1 MLVANLELEV
11 ETIETLS
18 FCARTAMAYV
28 IRSLEIG
35 KRCWVG
41 NITKGVIDVTAI
53 VAGRP
58 RPLPV
63 DMKKKNIPTLHVWLA
78 HIARYCV
85 LTSAA
90 CAYIGKP
97 NCPELCTAEI
107 A

>member
-1 MLVANLELEV
+1 MLLEASKSENVL
-11 ETIETLS
+11 
-18 FCARTAMAYV
+18 
-28 IRSLEIG
+28 G
-35 KRCWVG
+35 WQH
-41 NITKGVIDVTAI
+41 NKGSDRRDGYCSGSAE
-53 VAGRP
+53 AFASWYEE
-58 RPLPV
+58 
-63 DMKKKNIPTLHVWLA
+63 KNIPTLHVWLA